1 MRNQR
6 KALGLGACVVSPPLE
21 QRASLWVINCD
32 FVLVEVHGAFS
43 ITDASKSH
51 NRVVEIW
58 NDVARLGKV

>member
-43 ITDASKSH
+43 IIDASQSH
-51 NRVVEIW
+51 KILVEGW
-58 NDVARLGKV
+58 HEVARLGKL